1 MFTLRPIVGAVP
13 TNLHGTAMYELS
25 TVGMEMIDGFSP
37 APNGNSRFS
46 SSYIENHMTGL
57 EDLLLAYPELCSVR
71 IFRQPATNGKPFKA
85 FFSERYG
92 QKHIEMCCKEVF
104 ERDTFL
110 HEIQHAIQTID
121 GRCNGSNGY
130 IGQYYAD
137 KMLQEASDVMQSLA
151 PTILKMSGK
160 FNLGCKSSSMVNI
173 LKAEYKAAIEQHKT
187 FSWWKS
193 HIECYRAN
201 QGEIEARL
209 TEARSYLSADQLA
222 STPFI
227 KDYDERYFNTFSS
240 IQDAK

>member
-1 MFTLRPIVGAVP
+1 MFVMRPVVGAVP
-13 TNLHGTAMYELS
+13 TNLHNANMYEVS
-25 TVGMEMIDGFSP
+25 TVGMEMLDGFSP
-37 APNGNSRFS
+37 GPNGNSRFS
-46 SSYIENHMTGL
+46 SSRIEHHMTGL
-57 EDLLLAYPELCSVR
+57 DDLLLAYPELCSVL

-92 QKHIEMCCKEVF
+92 QKHIEICCKEVF

-137 KMLQEASDVMQSLA
+137 TMIEEAHDIMGSLA
-151 PTILKMSGK
+151 STILKMSGQ
-160 FNLGCKSSSMVNI
+160 FNLGRKSSSMAAA

-209 TEARSYLSADQLA
+209 TEARSYLSASELA

-227 KDYDERYFNTFSS
+227 KDYDERYFNTCSS
-240 IQDAK
+240 MRDSK

>member
-1 MFTLRPIVGAVP
+1 MFVMRPVVGAVP
-13 TNLHGTAMYELS
+13 TNLHNANMYEVS
-25 TVGMEMIDGFSP
+25 TVGMEMLDGFSP
-37 APNGNSRFS
+37 GSNGNSRFS
-46 SSYIENHMTGL
+46 SSRIEHHMTGL
-57 EDLLLAYPELCSVR
+57 DDLLLAYPELCSVL

-92 QKHIEMCCKEVF
+92 QKHIEICCKEVF

-137 KMLQEASDVMQSLA
+137 TMIEEAHDIMGSLA
-151 PTILKMSGK
+151 STILKMSGQ
-160 FNLGCKSSSMVNI
+160 FNLGRKSSSMAAA

-209 TEARSYLSADQLA
+209 TEARSYLSASELA

-227 KDYDERYFNTFSS
+227 KDYDERYFNTCSS
-240 IQDAK
+240 MRDSK